1 MKFKKTK
8 IKNCVEIFPSKLKDR
23 RGFFQ
28 RIFCSKTFKEK
39 KLNDIVV
46 NINNSFS
53 KFKGT
58 TRGLHYQVGKFKET
72 KIMRCIKGRCDLYV
86 VDLKSPQK
94 DDLGQVTL
102 RQAVWLGL
110 AQVLALIPGTSRSGI
125 TMTAARG
132 MGFSRVAAARFSMLM
147 SIPTILALDQCYS
160 SPHSPKWA
168 CKSFPLIPFL

>member
-86 VDLKSPQK
+86 VDLNKKS
-94 DDLGQVTL
+94 
-102 RQAVWLGL
+102 
-110 AQVLALIPGTSRSGI
+110 
-125 TMTAARG
+125 
-132 MGFSRVAAARFSMLM
+132 
-147 SIPTILALDQCYS
+147 
-160 SPHSPKWA
+160 
-168 CKSFPLIPFL
+168 KSFHKYQRFTLDSKKRNMVMVPVDCANGIQTLEDNTEIIYFVSNYYNPRYERGLSFFDPSLKIKLRLKPSVVSKKDLSWKFL